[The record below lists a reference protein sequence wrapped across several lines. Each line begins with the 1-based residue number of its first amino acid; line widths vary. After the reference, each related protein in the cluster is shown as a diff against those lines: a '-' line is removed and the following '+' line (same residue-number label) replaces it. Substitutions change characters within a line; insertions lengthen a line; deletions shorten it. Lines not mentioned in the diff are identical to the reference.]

1 MSFAGKPGL
10 RDKSKTSGETHTRYE
25 SKTSNHL
32 DVNHEVIGEEGDA
45 ARQFEI
51 WNMILLSLCLPASG
65 RGRRLALVEHGGAT
79 LVCGVVRKSSVSG
92 LPAFGIQAI
101 YIYIYNIL
109 RL

>member
-51 WNMILLSLCLPASG
+51 WNMILLSLCLPAKG
-65 RGRRLALVEHGGAT
+65 RWRRLALVEHGGDNP
-79 LVCGVVRKSSVSG
+79 R
-92 LPAFGIQAI
+92 
-101 YIYIYNIL
+101 L
-109 RL
+109 RCRA